1 MPNKLSQ
8 HVAVNRQF
16 LRSVRLDADLGRVD
30 AMQGYILQPS
40 ARNLLETT
48 AKHLLNTQQRAF
60 TWTGPYGGGKSS
72 LALALASFAGGDT
85 AVRKAARTALG
96 ITNND
101 GIHKFF
107 GAKKPWIV
115 LPVVG
120 KRAPVVDEIGAA
132 IDNNLRGVR
141 GRKPQLDG
149 RRDVVTELVRAAET
163 RDDIGGVLLVID
175 ELGKFLEHA
184 SHSGEDI
191 GFYQEI
197 AEAASRC
204 KGNLVII
211 GILHQSFEQYASR
224 LGQSAQQEWAK
235 VQGRYVDIPLVAGSD
250 EVVSLIGRALRVDY
264 QHPASAKVAER
275 VSKVILKRRPS
286 AAPNIEELLDAC
298 WPLHPVTAAMLGPA
312 SKKRFGQNERSVF
325 SFLASAEPLGFTEV
339 LEGLDVSPNSYYWPS
354 QFWDYLR
361 TNFEPVILASSD
373 GHRWAAGA
381 EAVERTEARFSQ
393 LHVALVKTVGLI
405 ELLRNGSGLAAENE
419 LLKCCVAPS
428 ASASVS
434 VKAVL
439 AELASASIL
448 IFRKHLDAWGIYAGS
463 DFDIEAAVRDATVRL
478 GTHDLSKL
486 SNLFDLGPVTARRHY
501 WNTGAMRWFSRSI
514 LQEDQAQSYIANHKS
529 SGSQCGEFILVL
541 ADQRIDIAARIRTV
555 KKLSSLAKGNG
566 LVVGT
571 PTNADRI
578 EDLVSELTALEYVR
592 QNSQKLHSDSIAM
605 REITARLQAA
615 RSALSDEL
623 RDAFH
628 NAAWYYEGHSKKHL
642 GSEGLS
648 RLASDVAETIY
659 SSSPHVNSELINRN
673 ALSSNAAK
681 AQRELL
687 HAMLSNSDRQN
698 LGYTTFSAD
707 AGLHHT
713 VIRALGLH
721 HEIKGAWRFTDPSG
735 TPRSESMVEVW
746 DAAKALILNSG
757 RIVSLSE
764 LYAIWVRPPF
774 GVKTGLLP
782 IFALAFFMAYRNYL
796 ALYIEDIFTPDVTE
810 AHIDEWL
817 QDPKRIGWRY
827 VRIEAT
833 EQKMLEALS
842 AALSK
847 RLGTA
852 VAADAL
858 DSARALVSLVFQL
871 PHWTRRTNSIS
882 IEAKDVRQLLLH
894 ASDPHKVLFSD
905 LPLVLNTL
913 DPTELAHKIA
923 AITGE
928 LTEAFESRLRK
939 VEKRL
944 FTALDHQGALSQ
956 MNVRG
961 KTVAGIG
968 ADFKLDAFATRLTDY
983 AGSLEDIEGLLM
995 LALGKP
1001 SKDWTDHE
1009 IDAGEVQLLSWAM
1022 EFRRLE
1028 SLAQVRGRP
1037 ATRRAIGVVFG
1048 SKRTVTGT
1056 FDVSESDSLAIQTL
1070 ANELLAKLAA
1080 SDIKREIFLAAIAEV
1095 GANIF
1100 ENLNSERGVSS
1111 HE

>member
-40 ARNLLETT
+40 ARTLLETT

-72 LALALASFAGGDT
+72 LALALASLAGGEPT
-85 AVRKAARTALG
+85 IRKAARTALG

-107 GAKKPWIV
+107 GAKKPWVV

-120 KRAPVVDEIGAA
+120 KRASVVDEIGTA
-132 IDNNLRGVR
+132 IDTHLRGIR
-141 GRKPQLDG
+141 GRKPQLNG

-184 SHSGEDI
+184 SQTSEDI

-197 AEAASRC
+197 AESASRC
-204 KGNLVII
+204 GGNLVII

-264 QHPASAKVAER
+264 PHPASAKIAER
-275 VSKVILKRRPS
+275 VSKVIRKRRPS
-286 AAPNIEELLDAC
+286 AALNIKELLDAC

-339 LEGLDVSPNSYYWPS
+339 LGGLNVSPNSYYWPP

-361 TNFEPVILASSD
+361 TNFEPAILASSD

-381 EAVERTEARFSQ
+381 EAVERAEARFSQ
-393 LHVALVKTVGLI
+393 LHVELVKTVGLI
-405 ELLRNGSGLAAENE
+405 ELLRNGSGLAAEDE
-419 LLKCCVAPS
+419 LLKCCVDPA
-428 ASASVS
+428 ASGS
-434 VKAVL
+434 VKTVL

-448 IFRKHLDAWGIYAGS
+448 IYRKHLDAWGVYAGS

-478 GTHDLSKL
+478 GTQDLSKL
-486 SNLFDLGPVTARRHY
+486 GDLVDLGPVTARRHY
-501 WNTGAMRWFSRSI
+501 SITGAMRWFSRSI
-514 LQEDQAQSYIANHKS
+514 IHEDKAQSYIANYKS

-541 ADQRIDIAARIRTV
+541 ADQRIDMSARNRAV
-555 KKLSSLAKGNG
+555 KKLSSLAQGNG
-566 LVVGT
+566 LLVGT

-578 EDLVSELTALEYVR
+578 EDLVSELAALEYVR

-628 NAAWYYEGHSKKHL
+628 NAAWYYEGHSKKHM

-659 SSSPHVNSELINRN
+659 CSSPCVNSELVNRN
-673 ALSSNAAK
+673 ALSTSAAK

-687 HAMLSNSDRQN
+687 HAMLSNSDHPN

-721 HEIKGAWRFTDPSG
+721 REVKGHWRFAEPCG
-735 TPRSESMVEVW
+735 TPRSESMVEIW
-746 DAAKALILNSG
+746 AAAKALALNSG
-757 RIVSLSE
+757 RIVGLSE
-764 LYAIWVRPPF
+764 LYEVWGKPPF
-774 GVKTGLLP
+774 GVKAGLLP
-782 IFALAFFMAYRNYL
+782 LFALAFFMAYRNHL
-796 ALYIEDIFTPDVTE
+796 ALYVEGVFTPDVTE

-833 EQKMLEALS
+833 ERKMLEALS
-842 AALSK
+842 TALSK

-871 PHWTRRTNSIS
+871 PHWTRRTSSLSN
-882 IEAKDVRQLLLH
+882 EAKDVRQLLLH
-894 ASDPHKVLFSD
+894 ASDPHKVLFAD
-905 LPLVLNTL
+905 LPLVLDTL
-913 DPTELAHKIA
+913 DPVDLAKKIA

-939 VEKRL
+939 VENRL
-944 FTALDHQGALSQ
+944 FNALDHQGDLSQ
-956 MNVRG
+956 LNVRG
-961 KTVAGIG
+961 KTVSGVG
-968 ADFKLDAFATRLTDY
+968 ADFKLDAFATRFTDY

-995 LALGKP
+995 LAIGKP

-1028 SLAQVRGRP
+1028 SLAQVRDRP

-1070 ANELLAKLAA
+1070 ANELLAKLATGNL
-1080 SDIKREIFLAAIAEV
+1080 KREVFLAAIAEV
-1095 GANIF
+1095 GAKIF
-1100 ENLNSERGVSS
+1100 ENLNLEQGASS

>member
-1 MPNKLSQ
+1 MPNKLSR

-16 LRSVRLDADLGRVD
+16 LRSVRLDADLGRAD

-72 LALALASFAGGDT
+72 LALALASLAGGDPT
-85 AVRKAARTALG
+85 IRKAARTALEV
-96 ITNND
+96 TSSD
-101 GIHKFF
+101 GIQKFF
-107 GAKKPWIV
+107 GAKKPWVV

-120 KRAPVVDEIGAA
+120 KRASVVDEIGAT
-132 IDNNLRGVR
+132 IDNHLRGVR
-141 GRKPQLDG
+141 GRKPQLNG

-184 SHSGEDI
+184 SQTGEDI
-191 GFYQEI
+191 GFYQEL
-197 AEAASRC
+197 AESASRC
-204 KGNLVII
+204 GGNLVII
-211 GILHQSFEQYASR
+211 GVLHQAFEQYALR

-250 EVVSLIGRALRVDY
+250 EVVLLIGRALHVDY
-264 QHPASAKVAER
+264 PHPASIKIAER
-275 VSKVILKRRPS
+275 VSKVIRKRRPS
-286 AAPNIEELLDAC
+286 AASNIKELLDAC

-339 LEGLDVSPNSYYWPS
+339 LGGLDVSPNSYYWPS

-361 TNFEPVILASSD
+361 TNFEPAILASSD

-381 EAVERTEARFSQ
+381 EAVERAESRFSQ
-393 LHVALVKTVGLI
+393 LHVELVKTVGLI
-405 ELLRNGSGLAAENE
+405 ELLRNGSGLAAEDE
-419 LLKCCVAPS
+419 LLKCCVDPA
-428 ASASVS
+428 ASET

-448 IFRKHLDAWGIYAGS
+448 IYRKHLDAWGVYAGS
-463 DFDIEAAVRDATVRL
+463 DFDIEAAVRDASVQL
-478 GTHDLSKL
+478 GTQDLSKL
-486 SNLFDLGPVTARRHY
+486 DDLVDLGPVTARRHY
-501 WNTGAMRWFSRSI
+501 WITGAMRWFSRSI
-514 LQEDQAQSYIANHKS
+514 IHEDQAQSYISKYQS

-541 ADQRIDIAARIRTV
+541 SDQRIDMAARNRTA
-555 KKLSSLAKGNG
+555 KKLSALSQGNG
-566 LVVGT
+566 LLVGT

-578 EDLVSELTALEYVR
+578 EDLVSELAALEYVR

-605 REITARLQAA
+605 REITARIQAA
-615 RSALSDEL
+615 RSSLSDEL

-628 NAAWYYEGHSKKHL
+628 NAAWCYEGHSKKHM

-648 RLASDVAETIY
+648 RLASDIAEIIY
-659 SSSPHVNSELINRN
+659 SSSPYVNSELVNRN
-673 ALSSNAAK
+673 ALSTSAAK

-687 HAMLSNSDRQN
+687 HAMLLNSDRPN

-713 VIRALGLH
+713 VVRALGLH
-721 HEIKGAWRFTDPSG
+721 REVKGNWRFTEPSG
-735 TPRSESMVEVW
+735 TTRSESMIQVW
-746 DAAKALILNSG
+746 EAAKTLVIDSG

-764 LYAIWVRPPF
+764 LYEIWCKPPF
-774 GVKTGLLP
+774 GVKSGLLP
-782 IFALAFFMAYRNYL
+782 IFALAFFMAHRNHL
-796 ALYIEDIFTPDVTE
+796 ALYIEDVFIPDVTE

-827 VRIEAT
+827 VRIEAS
-833 EQKMLEALS
+833 ERKMLEALS
-842 AALSK
+842 TALSK

-871 PHWTRRTNSIS
+871 PQWTRRTSSLSN
-882 IEAKDVRQLLLH
+882 EAKDVRQLLLH
-894 ASDPHKVLFSD
+894 ASDPHKVLFAD
-905 LPLVLNTL
+905 LPLVLDTL
-913 DPTELAHKIA
+913 NPVELAKKIA
-923 AITGE
+923 TITGE
-928 LTEAFESRLRK
+928 LTEAFESRLRE

-944 FTALDHQGALSQ
+944 FNALDHQGDLSQ
-956 MNVRG
+956 LNVRG
-961 KTVAGIG
+961 KTVSGVG

-995 LALGKP
+995 LAIGKP

-1056 FDVSESDSLAIQTL
+1056 FDVSENDSLAIQTL
-1070 ANELLAKLAA
+1070 ANELLARLAT

-1095 GANIF
+1095 GAKIF
-1100 ENLNSERGVSS
+1100 ENLTQEQGISN